1 MTTFFLSKS
10 KKAPSQSVLHSPIRS
25 LQRQLTSR
33 RLISPLY
40 LFVRRSKDKNRM
52 KFLESSTYSPSC
64 CAKITVGWSR
74 ARSSQ
79 VPFCTKLVMSK
90 YQTWDSLCKKE
101 KRKAVQSSTIRC
113 SLPFSTGPVI
123 KLSHWDSFA
132 LALNRKKFG
141 FPHFPAPFWNM
152 RAAPIPLAVKEVINM
167 SFSPY
172 RRHNPQSKKKNTSG
186 VCVHRFV
193 YKFATYF
200 IHIHICL

>member
-1 MTTFFLSKS
+1 MFKKERERG
-10 KKAPSQSVLHSPIRS
+10 KKAPSHSVLRSPVGS
-25 LQRQLTSR
+25 LQRKLTLR
-33 RLISPLY
+33 RLISPSK
-40 LFVRRSKDKNRM
+40 LFVRRSKDKNPR
-52 KFLESSTYSPSC
+52 KFLENSTYSPCC

-74 ARSSQ
+74 ARSNQ
-79 VPFCTKLVMSK
+79 VPFCTKLIMSK

-152 RAAPIPLAVKEVINM
+152 RAAPIPLAVKEMINM
-167 SFSPY
+167 SFSLIEDTTHKV
-172 RRHNPQSKKKNTSG
+172 RKIAHLEF
-186 VCVHRFV
+186 VC
-193 YKFATYF
+193 
-200 IHIHICL
+200 ICLCMSV

>member
-1 MTTFFLSKS
+1 MVSSSFT
-10 KKAPSQSVLHSPIRS
+10 IGS
-25 LQRQLTSR
+25 LQRKWSFR

-40 LFVRRSKDKNRM
+40 LFPRRNKDKNSI
-52 KFLESSTYSPSC
+52 KFLEISAYSPSGSC

-74 ARSSQ
+74 ARSNQ
-79 VPFCTKLVMSK
+79 VPFCTKLIMSK

-101 KRKAVQSSTIRC
+101 KRKAIQSSTISC

-152 RAAPIPLAVKEVINM
+152 RAAPIPLAVKEMINM
-167 SFSPY
+167 SFSLIEDTTHKV
-172 RRHNPQSKKKNTSG
+172 RKIAHLEL
-186 VCVHRFV
+186 VC
-193 YKFATYF
+193 
-200 IHIHICL
+200 ICLCISLLHIWSHICLYNLRICIRMLCLMF